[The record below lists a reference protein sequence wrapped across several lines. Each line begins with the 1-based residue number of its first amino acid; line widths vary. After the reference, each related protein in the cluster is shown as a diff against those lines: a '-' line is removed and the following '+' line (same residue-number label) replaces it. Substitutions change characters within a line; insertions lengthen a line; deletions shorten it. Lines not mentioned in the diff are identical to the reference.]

1 MDLKELGEFGLID
14 RIAADTVYDTTT
26 LLCGIGDD
34 AAVLKPTLGMV
45 QLATADMLVEDIHF
59 TLATITPWQLGYKS
73 LAVNISDIAAM
84 GGIPRHALV
93 SLGLPRHLPVSFV
106 EQLYAGMKQL
116 AAQYHVNIVGGDTV
130 SSPKALVIN
139 VTVIGEAE
147 PERVIY
153 RSGARHGDVIAVSG
167 TLGDSAA
174 GLHILMQDMKFPF
187 ADTLIKA
194 HVTPQPQVDIGRMCS
209 QYGVHSMNDISDGL
223 ASEIYEIC
231 NASNVGARIY
241 EGKLPV
247 SQALAAFAAE
257 LGKEPAEYALYGGE
271 DYQLV
276 FTAAPQQLADI
287 QLQLTYITFAV
298 VGEITNE
305 RGITLVR
312 HDGTEQSIL
321 PRGYNH
327 FR

>member
-14 RIAADTVYDTTT
+14 RVAADTVYDTTT

-59 TLATITPWQLGYKS
+59 TLTTITPWQLGYKS

-93 SLGLPRHLPVSFV
+93 SLGMPSQLPVSFV
-106 EQLYAGMKQL
+106 EQLYTGMKHL
-116 AAQYHVNIVGGDTV
+116 AALHHVNIVGGDTV
-130 SSPKALVIN
+130 ASPKALVIN
-139 VTVIGEAE
+139 VTVLGEVE

-153 RSGARHGDVIAVSG
+153 RSGARAGDVIVVSG

-174 GLHILMQDMKFPF
+174 GLRILMQDMKVPC
-187 ADTLIKA
+187 ADFLIKA
-194 HVTPQPQVDIGRMCS
+194 HVTPQPRVDIGRICS
-209 QYGVHSMNDISDGL
+209 QYGVHSLNDISDGL
-223 ASEIYEIC
+223 ASEIHEIC
-231 NASNVGARIY
+231 NASGVGARIY
-241 EGKLPV
+241 EAKLPV
-247 SQALAAFAAE
+247 SQALATFAAE
-257 LGKEPAEYALYGGE
+257 IGKEATEYVLYGGE
-271 DYQLV
+271 DYQLI
-276 FTAAPQQLADI
+276 FTAAPQQIADMQR
-287 QLQLTYITFAV
+287 QLPHITVAV
-298 VGEITNE
+298 VGEIIVK
-305 RGITLVR
+305 RGVTLISR
-312 HDGTEQSIL
+312 DGTEQPIL